1 MCVLLRMLMTL
12 SLLHFVHLQ
21 TMVSPTFVFKNIDQL
36 GERMANLK
44 HDEKKQRGGLQ
55 KKGDR
60 FLKRRSRAE
69 RHTGKGSLGQQKLQ
83 WDRDGEKPSGPS
95 QGTCPKFC
103 SPLGNESHF
112 MILKE
117 RKCPCGMN
125 TMGRLLREKKKRNG
139 TFCQRQGLGCILL
152 TPHTLASSQGVT

>member
-1 MCVLLRMLMTL
+1 MM
-12 SLLHFVHLQ
+12 
-21 TMVSPTFVFKNIDQL
+21 K
-36 GERMANLK
+36 K
-44 HDEKKQRGGLQ
+44 KKQRGGLQ

-69 RHTGKGSLGQQKLQ
+69 RCIGKGSLGQQKLQ

-95 QGTCPKFC
+95 QGTRTKFC

-125 TMGRLLREKKKRNG
+125 TRGRLLREKKIEMGHFVKG
-139 TFCQRQGLGCILL
+139 KDW
-152 TPHTLASSQGVT
+152 GVYS